1 MNRIR
6 NWFLPALLAVIL
18 PLAAGWRA
26 TGQEAGVAEQAEV
39 ARDRALYA
47 GTWKIVAIESDG
59 ETKPGDVRRV
69 IVVNHADGTWAM
81 TVDGLETN
89 RGESRIDP
97 LASPPEIDIEI
108 TAGDG
113 KGKVLQGIYE
123 VSETHRRLCFRGEQG
138 WRPREFRTQPGDG
151 AVLVTFE
158 KHQDDASG
166 P

>member
-1 MNRIR
+1 VLAAISLLSAVALRQ
-6 NWFLPALLAVIL
+6 PALTCASDDD
-18 PLAAGWRA
+18 AA
-26 TGQEAGVAEQAEV
+26 
-39 ARDRALYA
+39 ARDRKLYA

-59 ETKPGDVRRV
+59 EAKPGDARRV

-97 LASPPEIDIEI
+97 LANPPEIDIEI
-108 TAGDG
+108 TSGDG

-123 VSETHRRLCFRGEQG
+123 VTETRRRLCFRGEQG

-158 KHQDDASG
+158 KVPADASG

>member
-1 MNRIR
+1 MRSIR
-6 NWFLPALLAVIL
+6 SVCGPALLVVVW
-18 PLAAGWRA
+18 PMAAGWRA
-26 TGQEAGVAEQAEV
+26 AGQESVVSEQVEV

-59 ETKPGDVRRV
+59 ETKPDDARRMV
-69 IVVNHADGTWAM
+69 VVNHADGTWTM

-89 RGESRIDP
+89 RGESQIDP
-97 LASPPEIDIEI
+97 LADPPEIDIKI

-113 KGKVLQGIYE
+113 KGNVLKAIYDL
-123 VSETHRRLCFRGEQG
+123 SETRRLLCFRGEQG

-158 KHQDDASG
+158 KVPADA
-166 P
+166 PVP

>member
-1 MNRIR
+1 MRRIR
-6 NWFLPALLAVIL
+6 SSLMPLLLAIVW
-18 PLAAGWRA
+18 PVASG
-26 TGQEAGVAEQAEV
+26 GQEAAVSEQESV
-39 ARDRALYA
+39 ARDHALYA

-59 ETKPGDVRRV
+59 EAKPGNGRDVV
-69 IVVNHADGTWAM
+69 VVNHADGTWAM

-108 TAGDG
+108 TSGDG

-123 VSETHRRLCFRGEQG
+123 VSETRRRLCFRGEQG

-158 KHQDDASG
+158 KVPAEVSG